1 MARFSRYT
9 SRVDLRMGGMQDAEE
24 IKRGIKHHPK
34 LCGLGPGRG
43 RATSSP
49 LGKTG
54 RSGLRE
60 GEEAKW
66 FSHTLG
72 TLSVRS
78 PLDIQAQRLKRWLE
92 ARVESREG
100 VRPEI

>member
-1 MARFSRYT
+1 MARFSRYA

-60 GEEAKW
+60 GEEKW
-66 FSHTLG
+66 QSKWQDVG
-72 TLSVRS
+72 AIASS
-78 PLDIQAQRLKRWLE
+78 KICSA
-92 ARVESREG
+92 
-100 VRPEI
+100 